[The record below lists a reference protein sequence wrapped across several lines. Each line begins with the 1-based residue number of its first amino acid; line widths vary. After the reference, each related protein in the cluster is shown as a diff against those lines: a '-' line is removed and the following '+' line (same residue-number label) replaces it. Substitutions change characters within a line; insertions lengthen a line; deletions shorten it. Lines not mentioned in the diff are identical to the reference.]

1 MEEYRQLVLLP
12 LIRYSHGNFK
22 VTRRILNRSVI
33 VSVSVKE
40 RMSFGIVENKIQ
52 TKAFILLVGQN
63 FATGVHCNCNSGRQ
77 LWTGSLK
84 KQNSFREV
92 RGKLVW

>member
-22 VTRRILNRSVI
+22 VTRRIIKQVNVI

-63 FATGVHCNCNSGRQ
+63 FCPT
-77 LWTGSLK
+77 
-84 KQNSFREV
+84 REYTV
-92 RGKLVW
+92 TVTVEDNYGQVA

>member
-63 FATGVHCNCNSGRQ
+63 FCP
-77 LWTGSLK
+77 TGSTL
-84 KQNSFREV
+84 
-92 RGKLVW
+92 